1 MAGFF
6 FLMQADGFGE
16 KVAGGGDGGAP
27 LLTPSH
33 FSTEQ
38 KILHIENWIMK
49 ELSPP
54 FTFMGAC
61 YIVGKIY
68 IVIEV
73 LDT

>member
-38 KILHIENWIMK
+38 KIFTYWKLNNEGIV
-49 ELSPP
+49 PP